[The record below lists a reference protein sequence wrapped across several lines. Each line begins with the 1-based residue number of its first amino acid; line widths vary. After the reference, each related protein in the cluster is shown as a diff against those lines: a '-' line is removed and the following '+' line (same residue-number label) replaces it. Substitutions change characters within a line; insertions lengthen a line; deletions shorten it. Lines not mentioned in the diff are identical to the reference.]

1 MNEPVLNMSFE
12 SGSVFVPAP
21 ACNRQAGVPPNMD
34 LNYYC
39 GVSDACDMLFDIL
52 AHYTVPVE
60 DIDGEQIPVVQ
71 MFPGKESVKISFPK
85 K

>member
-1 MNEPVLNMSFE
+1 MSFE
-12 SGSVFVPAP
+12 SGSVIVPA
-21 ACNRQAGVPPNMD
+21 VPPNMD

-60 DIDGEQIPVVQ
+60 DDVFTFIMDLKSKAFDSFSREMDL
-71 MFPGKESVKISFPK
+71 MFVSFENQNLQNDK